1 MISVEPVDPYL
12 DLRVARYFST
22 VGTFSA
28 PSSVTWL
35 ASTELIKLKAS
46 FWWDLVPVLE
56 VLVTV
61 ATICLR

>member
-12 DLRVARYFST
+12 DLRAARYFST
-22 VGTFSA
+22 VDTFLA

-35 ASTELIKLKAS
+35 ANMELIKPKAS
-46 FWWDLVPVLE
+46 FWWDLDQVLE

-61 ATICLR
+61 VTICRR